1 MTNQINNPSDVRV
14 ATARQINNPRTA
26 RGGTPYSLCNQEW
39 DQIDVDVEA
48 DSGQTHA
55 NCQA

>member
-26 RGGTPYSLCNQEW
+26 RGGHRTHCNQEW